1 MELTN
6 IINVSGTMTGLGASV
21 TSEAVIE
28 ASAVMMRRFVVMH
41 QLQSSASE
49 TICAATGA
57 EAGFIAASASAG
69 ISMSIAGVITG
80 LNAAAAEQ
88 LPGFAG
94 ENSLVAVQAGHL
106 CNYGAPIAQAVELT
120 GAKVQSVG
128 SATLCTDY
136 QLQQA
141 LGPDTV
147 AALYVISH
155 HVSHYGQIP
164 LPRFCQICREAGVP
178 VIVDAASEYE
188 LRQFLRDGADI
199 VLYSGHKFLGGP
211 TSGIVAGKRQ
221 LVRAAYLQ
229 NLGLCRGMKVGK
241 ESVAGA
247 IAALQAWTERDHQG
261 IRESEEATLSY
272 WQQQLSALAGV
283 RTVTEDDPTGN
294 PLRRLTVQINADTVG
309 LTAAGFAEALGS
321 ANPPII
327 VRDHEVEH
335 GWFQLDPCNLLAG
348 QAQQVAAQICQTHQQ
363 AAQFT
368 PSVQVEH
375 NARNASADGYLNW
388 MAE

>member
-1 MELTN
+1 MKLTN

-28 ASAVMMRRFVVMH
+28 ASAAMMRRFVVMH
-41 QLQSSASE
+41 QLQSCASE
-49 TICAATGA
+49 TICAVTGA

-94 ENSLVAVQAGHL
+94 DNSLVAVQAGHL
-106 CNYGAPIAQAVELT
+106 CNYGAPIAQAIELT

-128 SATLCTDY
+128 SSTLCTDY

-141 LGPDTV
+141 LGQNTV

-199 VLYSGHKFLGGP
+199 VLYSGHKFLAGP

-229 NLGLCRGMKVGK
+229 NIGLCRGMKVGK

-247 IAALQAWTERDHQG
+247 IAALQAWAERDHQG
-261 IRESEEATLSY
+261 IRDSEEATLSY
-272 WQQQLSALAGV
+272 WQQQLSGLSGV
-283 RTVTEDDPTGN
+283 TTVAEEDPTGN
-294 PLRRLTVQINADTVG
+294 PLRRLTLQINSSIVG
-309 LTAAGFAEALGS
+309 LTAAGFAEAL
-321 ANPPII
+321 AKADPPII

-335 GWFQLDPCNLLAG
+335 GWFQLDPCNLLSG
-348 QAQQVAAQICQTHQQ
+348 QALLVAAQIRQTHQQ

-368 PSVQVEH
+368 PSAETEH
-375 NARNASADGYLNW
+375 NARNASANGYLNW